1 MSRLAPRF
9 TKLRT
14 VAVVA
19 LTAVTASLGLFVLH
33 QHPVGFVASHAN
45 AHPAG
50 SISLERAASDRS
62 QAPTVALEPG
72 SYHTSSLLTDCGAI
86 TWTLTTGL
94 KEGASPDQQ
103 VIVGYDTTGD
113 PLASVSAVNG
123 YHIDPKTRMAPPHT
137 TPYQAKLIVTQR
149 RQFQLQYLDIGVYN
163 NAQCSIDLTITK
175 Q

>member
-94 KEGASPDQQ
+94 KEGASPD
-103 VIVGYDTTGD
+103 
-113 PLASVSAVNG
+113 G
-123 YHIDPKTRMAPPHT
+123 YHIDPKTRLAPPHT